1 MGSLLLLMQEQIPA
15 VSFTSR
21 DGTVTL
27 ALFQVSRKIT
37 VQPPHPGEIDA
48 SCRSSYIRYMKPPRR
63 RRRPV
68 PAGEPQV
75 LTALRLPPALLAR
88 ADQLRQALA
97 AELGIASRT
106 TVLRAA
112 IVRGLD
118 ALEEQYK

>member
-1 MGSLLLLMQEQIPA
+1 M
-15 VSFTSR
+15 
-21 DGTVTL
+21 
-27 ALFQVSRKIT
+27 
-37 VQPPHPGEIDA
+37 
-48 SCRSSYIRYMKPPRR
+48 
-63 RRRPV
+63 
-68 PAGEPQV
+68 